1 MKEEENTAN
10 KKGLQFEIIK
20 SKKRLMGK
28 IFCPDLNLTTDVD
41 DDCCEGVKMREGPVV
56 VMVMVMMTMMMTIMS
71 STGIFENTQILI
83 YTMVFRP
90 I

>member
-28 IFCPDLNLTTDVD
+28 IFCPDLNLTAD
-41 DDCCEGVKMREGPVV
+41 DDDDGCEGVKMREGPAVAATEV
-56 VMVMVMMTMMMTIMS
+56 SVGS
-71 STGIFENTQILI
+71 
-83 YTMVFRP
+83 RP
-90 I
+90 LTWAHLG